1 MFLTKNTLGF
11 AFFIAISIKIFD
23 IFGYIDY
30 IKVIKKQIIMWA
42 DNETSDDLLGFK
54 VHADLLVDVI
64 NDENVLPV
72 TIGVF
77 GDWGSGKSS
86 ILKIVEKQ
94 LIGNNKDGFKDGT
107 LVLYF
112 NGWVFEG
119 YDDAKAALLE
129 SIIEKFAKHKTLGS
143 KVKDETSKLFKSVK
157 WMRLMG
163 LGFKKIA
170 VPAATAY
177 LTGGV
182 SLIPYLLKEFSQ
194 LDATEL
200 SDKLQGDEAENFL
213 NSIIR
218 KNEDDEIT
226 MVREFRENFKKMLS
240 KSKIKKLVV
249 IIDDLDRCTPD
260 RLIENLEAIKL
271 FLNVDKTAFVIGADP
286 RIVRHAIELRYKTD
300 GIENSSDVESRND
313 RIVSDY
319 LEKLIQIPYYL
330 PKLTDNEVETYLSL
344 LFCQKELGSNFNK
357 VLEAFYST
365 RENNRYDVF
374 GLGDIDSILK
384 PEEKSK
390 LTSSVSIIASL
401 APIITE
407 GLKGNPRQI
416 KRFLNTYSLRD
427 RLVRVA
433 KIYDFKMDVLAKL
446 MVLEYSSQSLFRQIY
461 EWQSTQKG
469 ESKEIMELESL
480 ASKNSIDIIKE
491 KYSADWG
498 TEKSVKWLNAEPKLT
513 GIDLRDYYWIT
524 RDQLTTSISGSSL
537 ISPHIRSLV
546 KKLIEPVS
554 GSALTRTVSKEIKNK
569 LNDDDYTTLMSL
581 LEKELTKAPEKTEMH
596 EAFIELLAENCPNV
610 IDAYIRVIKKV
621 DNNKIPFSLA
631 QNFKLIESKNSGVKK
646 LYNLFSKESSI
657 YNNINADN

>member
-1 MFLTKNTLGF
+1 
-11 AFFIAISIKIFD
+11 
-23 IFGYIDY
+23 
-30 IKVIKKQIIMWA
+30 MWA

-54 VHADLLVDVI
+54 VHADLIVDVI
-64 NDENVLPV
+64 NDNDVLPV

-86 ILKIVEKQ
+86 ILKIVEKE
-94 LIGNNKDGFKDGT
+94 LIGDDKDGFKDGT

-129 SIIEKFAKHKTLGS
+129 SIIEKFAKHKKLGP
-143 KVKDETSKLFKSVK
+143 KVKNETVKLFKSVK

-170 VPAATAY
+170 IPAASAY

-182 SLIPYLLKEFSQ
+182 SLIPYLLNEFSQ
-194 LDATEL
+194 IDPTEL
-200 SDKLQGDEAENFL
+200 ANKLKGDEAESFL
-213 NSIIR
+213 SSII
-218 KNEDDEIT
+218 KKDEADEIT
-226 MVREFRENFKKMLS
+226 MVREFRDDFKKMLD
-240 KSKIKKLVV
+240 KSKIEKLVV

-300 GIENSSDVESRND
+300 GIENSSDVESRNE

-319 LEKLIQIPYYL
+319 LEKLIQVPYYL

-344 LFCQKELGSNFNK
+344 LFCQKELGSDFNK
-357 VLEAFYST
+357 VLEAFCT
-365 RENNRYDVF
+365 ARENNRYDVF
-374 GLGDIDSILK
+374 GLGDIDSILN

-390 LTSSVSIIASL
+390 LTNSVSIIASL

-433 KIYDFKMDVLAKL
+433 KIADFKMDILAKL

-461 EWQSTQKG
+461 EWQSSQKG
-469 ESKEIMELESL
+469 ESKELKELESL
-480 ASKNSIDIIKE
+480 ASKNSIEIIKE

-498 TEKSVKWLNAEPKLT
+498 TDKTIKWLNAEPKLT
-513 GIDLRDYYWIT
+513 DIDLRDYYWIT

-537 ISPHIRSLV
+537 VSPHIRSLV
-546 KKLIEPVS
+546 KKLIEPVA
-554 GSALTRTVSKEIKNK
+554 GTALTRTVANEVKDK
-569 LNDDDYTTLMSL
+569 LSEGDYETLISL
-581 LEKELTKAPEKTEMH
+581 LEKELTKAPEKTEIH
-596 EAFIELLAENCPNV
+596 EAFIELMSQKCPDV
-610 IDAYIRVIKKV
+610 IDAYTRVINKV
-621 DNNKIPFSLA
+621 DNKKIPFSLA
-631 QNFKLIESKNSGVKK
+631 QNFKLIESKNVEVKK
-646 LYNLFSKESSI
+646 LYKVFKKDSQIFNA
-657 YNNINADN
+657 INGDN

>member
-1 MFLTKNTLGF
+1 
-11 AFFIAISIKIFD
+11 
-23 IFGYIDY
+23 
-30 IKVIKKQIIMWA
+30 MWA

-54 VHADLLVDVI
+54 VHADLIVDVI
-64 NDENVLPV
+64 NDNDVLPV

-86 ILKIVEKQ
+86 ILKIVEKE
-94 LIGNNKDGFKDGT
+94 LIGDDKDGFKDGT

-129 SIIEKFAKHKTLGS
+129 SIIEKFAKHKKLGP
-143 KVKDETSKLFKSVK
+143 KVKDETVKLFKSVK

-170 VPAATAY
+170 IPAASAY

-182 SLIPYLLKEFSQ
+182 SLIPYLLNEFSQ
-194 LDATEL
+194 IDPTEL
-200 SDKLQGDEAENFL
+200 ANKLKGDEAESFL
-213 NSIIR
+213 SSII
-218 KNEDDEIT
+218 KKDEADEIT
-226 MVREFRENFKKMLS
+226 MVREFRDDFKKMLD
-240 KSKIKKLVV
+240 KSKIEKLVV

-300 GIENSSDVESRND
+300 GIENSSDVESRNE

-319 LEKLIQIPYYL
+319 LEKLIQVPYYL

-344 LFCQKELGSNFNK
+344 LFCQKELGSDFNK
-357 VLEAFYST
+357 VLEAFCT
-365 RENNRYDVF
+365 ARENNRYDVF
-374 GLGDIDSILK
+374 GLGDIDSILN

-390 LTSSVSIIASL
+390 LTNSVSIIASI

-433 KIYDFKMDVLAKL
+433 KIADFKMDILAKL

-461 EWQSTQKG
+461 EWQSSQKG
-469 ESKEIMELESL
+469 ESKELKELESL
-480 ASKNSIDIIKE
+480 ASKNSIEIIKE

-498 TEKSVKWLNAEPKLT
+498 TDKTIKWLNAEPKLT
-513 GIDLRDYYWIT
+513 DIDLRDYYWIT

-537 ISPHIRSLV
+537 VSPHIRSLV
-546 KKLIEPVS
+546 KKLIEPVA
-554 GSALTRTVSKEIKNK
+554 GTALTRTVANEIKDK
-569 LNDDDYTTLMSL
+569 LSEGDYETLISL
-581 LEKELTKAPEKTEMH
+581 LEKELTKAPEKTEIH
-596 EAFIELLAENCPNV
+596 EAFIELMSQKCPDV
-610 IDAYIRVIKKV
+610 IDAYTRVINKV
-621 DNNKIPFSLA
+621 DNKKIPFSLA
-631 QNFKLIESKNSGVKK
+631 QNFKLIESKNVEVKK
-646 LYNLFSKESSI
+646 LYKVFKKDSQIFNA
-657 YNNINADN
+657 INGDN

>member
-1 MFLTKNTLGF
+1 
-11 AFFIAISIKIFD
+11 
-23 IFGYIDY
+23 
-30 IKVIKKQIIMWA
+30 MWA

-54 VHADLLVDVI
+54 VHADLIVDVI
-64 NDENVLPV
+64 NDNDVLPV

-86 ILKIVEKQ
+86 ILKIVEKE
-94 LIGNNKDGFKDGT
+94 LIGDDKDGFKDGT

-129 SIIEKFAKHKTLGS
+129 SIIEKFAKHKKLGP
-143 KVKDETSKLFKSVK
+143 KVKNETVKLFKSVK

-170 VPAATAY
+170 IPAASAY

-182 SLIPYLLKEFSQ
+182 SLIPYLLNEFSQ
-194 LDATEL
+194 IDPTEL
-200 SDKLQGDEAENFL
+200 ANKLKGDEAESFL
-213 NSIIR
+213 SSII
-218 KNEDDEIT
+218 KKDEADEIT
-226 MVREFRENFKKMLS
+226 MVREFRDDFKKMLD
-240 KSKIKKLVV
+240 KSKIEKLVV

-300 GIENSSDVESRND
+300 GIENSSDVESRNE

-319 LEKLIQIPYYL
+319 LEKLIQVPYYL

-344 LFCQKELGSNFNK
+344 LFCQKELGSDFNK
-357 VLEAFYST
+357 VLEAFCT
-365 RENNRYDVF
+365 ARENNRYDVF

-390 LTSSVSIIASL
+390 LTNSVSIIASL

-433 KIYDFKMDVLAKL
+433 KIADFKMDILAKL

-461 EWQSTQKG
+461 EWQSSQKG
-469 ESKEIMELESL
+469 ESKELKELESL
-480 ASKNSIDIIKE
+480 ASKNSIEIIKE

-498 TEKSVKWLNAEPKLT
+498 TDKTIKWLNAEPKLT
-513 GIDLRDYYWIT
+513 DIDLRDYYWIT

-537 ISPHIRSLV
+537 VSPHIRSLV
-546 KKLIEPVS
+546 KKLIEPVA
-554 GSALTRTVSKEIKNK
+554 GTALTRTVANEIKDK
-569 LNDDDYTTLMSL
+569 LSEGDYETLISL
-581 LEKELTKAPEKTEMH
+581 LEKELTKAPEKTEIH
-596 EAFIELLAENCPNV
+596 EAFIELMSQKCPDV
-610 IDAYIRVIKKV
+610 IDAYTRVINKV
-621 DNNKIPFSLA
+621 DNKKIPFSLA
-631 QNFKLIESKNSGVKK
+631 QNFKLIESKNVEVKK
-646 LYNLFSKESSI
+646 LYKVFKKDSQIFNA
-657 YNNINADN
+657 INGDN

>member
-1 MFLTKNTLGF
+1 
-11 AFFIAISIKIFD
+11 
-23 IFGYIDY
+23 
-30 IKVIKKQIIMWA
+30 MWA

-54 VHADLLVDVI
+54 VHADLIVDVI
-64 NDENVLPV
+64 NDNDVLPV

-86 ILKIVEKQ
+86 ILKIVEKE
-94 LIGNNKDGFKDGT
+94 LIGDDKDGFKDGT

-129 SIIEKFAKHKTLGS
+129 SIIEKFAKHKKLGP
-143 KVKDETSKLFKSVK
+143 KVKDETVKLFKSVK

-170 VPAATAY
+170 IPAASAY

-182 SLIPYLLKEFSQ
+182 SLIPYLLNEFSQ
-194 LDATEL
+194 IDPTEL
-200 SDKLQGDEAENFL
+200 ANKLKGDEAESFL
-213 NSIIR
+213 SSII
-218 KNEDDEIT
+218 KKDEADEIT
-226 MVREFRENFKKMLS
+226 MVREFRDDFKKMLD
-240 KSKIKKLVV
+240 KSKIEKLVV

-300 GIENSSDVESRND
+300 GIENSSDVESRNE

-319 LEKLIQIPYYL
+319 LEKLIQVPYYL

-344 LFCQKELGSNFNK
+344 LFCQKELGSDFNK
-357 VLEAFYST
+357 VLEAFCT
-365 RENNRYDVF
+365 ARENNRYDVF
-374 GLGDIDSILK
+374 GLGDIDSILN

-390 LTSSVSIIASL
+390 LTNSVSIIASL

-433 KIYDFKMDVLAKL
+433 KIADFKMDILAKL

-461 EWQSTQKG
+461 EWQSSQKG
-469 ESKEIMELESL
+469 ESKELKELESL
-480 ASKNSIDIIKE
+480 ASKNSIEIIKE

-498 TEKSVKWLNAEPKLT
+498 TDKTIKWLNAEPKLT
-513 GIDLRDYYWIT
+513 DIDLRDYYWIT

-537 ISPHIRSLV
+537 VSPHIRSLV
-546 KKLIEPVS
+546 KKLIEPVA
-554 GSALTRTVSKEIKNK
+554 GTALTRTVANEVKDK
-569 LNDDDYTTLMSL
+569 LSEGDYETLISL
-581 LEKELTKAPEKTEMH
+581 LEKELTKTPEKTEIH
-596 EAFIELLAENCPNV
+596 EAFIELMSQKCPDV
-610 IDAYIRVIKKV
+610 IDAYTRVINKV
-621 DNNKIPFSLA
+621 DNKKIPFSLA
-631 QNFKLIESKNSGVKK
+631 QNFKLIESKNVEVKK
-646 LYNLFSKESSI
+646 LYKVFKKDSQIFNA
-657 YNNINADN
+657 INGDN

>member
-1 MFLTKNTLGF
+1 
-11 AFFIAISIKIFD
+11 
-23 IFGYIDY
+23 
-30 IKVIKKQIIMWA
+30 MWA

-86 ILKIVEKQ
+86 VLKIVEKQ
-94 LIGNNKDGFKDGT
+94 LIGDNKDGFRDGT

-170 VPAATAY
+170 VPAANAY

-182 SLIPYLLKEFSQ
+182 SLIPYLLREFSQ

-200 SDKLQGDEAENFL
+200 SDKLQGEEAENFL

-226 MVREFRENFKKMLS
+226 MVREFREDFKKMLD
-240 KSKIKKLVV
+240 KSNIKKLVV

-319 LEKLIQIPYYL
+319 LEKLIQVPYYL

-433 KIYDFKMDVLAKL
+433 KIHDFKMDVLAKL

-469 ESKEIMELESL
+469 ESKEIIELESL
-480 ASKNSIDIIKE
+480 ASKNSIDIIKD

-498 TEKSVKWLNAEPKLT
+498 TEKSVKWLNAEPILT

-569 LNDDDYTTLMSL
+569 LNGDDYTTLMSL

-596 EAFIELLAENCPNV
+596 EAFIELMAENCPNV

>member
-1 MFLTKNTLGF
+1 
-11 AFFIAISIKIFD
+11 
-23 IFGYIDY
+23 
-30 IKVIKKQIIMWA
+30 MWA

-54 VHADLLVDVI
+54 VHADLIVDVI
-64 NDENVLPV
+64 NDNDVLPV

-86 ILKIVEKQ
+86 ILKIVEKE
-94 LIGNNKDGFKDGT
+94 LIGSGEEGFNDGT

-129 SIIEKFAKHKTLGS
+129 SIIEKFAKHKKLGS
-143 KVKDETSKLFKSVK
+143 KVKEETIKLLKSVK

-182 SLIPYLLKEFSQ
+182 SLIPYLLNEFSQ
-194 LDATEL
+194 IEPTEL
-200 SDKLQGDEAENFL
+200 ANKLKGDEAENFL
-213 NSIIR
+213 SSIIK
-218 KNEDDEIT
+218 KNEEDEIT
-226 MVREFRENFKKMLS
+226 MVREFRDDFKKMLD
-240 KSKIKKLVV
+240 KSKIEKLVV

-300 GIENSSDVESRND
+300 GIENSPDVESRNE

-319 LEKLIQIPYYL
+319 LEKLIQVPYYL

-344 LFCQKELGSNFNK
+344 LFCQKELGSDFNK
-357 VLEAFYST
+357 VLEAFYLS
-365 RENNRYDVF
+365 RENNRYGVF
-374 GLGDIDSILK
+374 GLGDMESILE
-384 PEEKSK
+384 PSERDK
-390 LTSSVSIIASL
+390 LTKSVSIIASL

-433 KIYDFKMDVLAKL
+433 KISDFKMDILAKL

-461 EWQSTQKG
+461 EWQSSQKG
-469 ESKEIMELESL
+469 EPAEIIDLEVLVSDNKVKEI
-480 ASKNSIDIIKE
+480 KD
-491 KYSADWG
+491 KYTSAWG
-498 TEKSVKWLNAEPKLT
+498 ADKVLRWLNSEPKLT
-513 GIDLRDYYWIT
+513 NVDLRDYYWIT

-537 ISPHIRSLV
+537 ISPHIRSLI

-554 GSALTRTVSKEIKNK
+554 GTALTRTVTNEIKDK
-569 LNDDDYTTLMSL
+569 LSDGDYETLISL
-581 LEKELTKAPEKTEMH
+581 LEKELTKAPEKTEIH
-596 EAFIELLAENCPNV
+596 QAFIELIAGNCPN
-610 IDAYIRVIKKV
+610 IIEAYKRVIKKV
-621 DNNKIPFSLA
+621 DNNKIPFNLH
-631 QNFKLIESKNSGVKK
+631 NDYKLVESRNPEIKT
-646 LYNLFSKESSI
+646 LYKIFTKESQI
-657 YNNINADN
+657 YKAINNDK

>member
-1 MFLTKNTLGF
+1 
-11 AFFIAISIKIFD
+11 
-23 IFGYIDY
+23 
-30 IKVIKKQIIMWA
+30 MWA

-54 VHADLLVDVI
+54 VHADLIVDVI
-64 NDENVLPV
+64 NDNDVLPV
-72 TIGVF
+72 TVGVF

-86 ILKIVEKQ
+86 ILKIVEKE
-94 LIGNNKDGFKDGT
+94 LIGDEEDGFKDGT

-129 SIIEKFAKHKTLGS
+129 SIIEKFAKHKKLGS
-143 KVKDETSKLFKSVK
+143 KIKDETVKLLKSVK

-182 SLIPYLLKEFSQ
+182 SLIPYLLNEFSQ
-194 LDATEL
+194 IEPTEL
-200 SDKLQGDEAENFL
+200 ANKLKGDEAESFL
-213 NSIIR
+213 SSIIK
-218 KNEDDEIT
+218 KNEEDEIT
-226 MVREFRENFKKMLS
+226 MVREFRDDFKKMVD

-300 GIENSSDVESRND
+300 GIENSSDVESRNE

-319 LEKLIQIPYYL
+319 LEKLIQVPYYL

-344 LFCQKELGSNFNK
+344 LFCQKELGSDFNK
-357 VLEAFYST
+357 VLEAFYSA
-365 RENNRYDVF
+365 RENNRYGVF
-374 GLGDIDSILK
+374 GLGDMESVLDAN
-384 PEEKSK
+384 EKDK
-390 LTSSVSIIASL
+390 LTKSVSIIASL

-433 KIYDFKMDVLAKL
+433 KISDFRMDILAKL

-461 EWQSTQKG
+461 EWQSSQKG
-469 ESKEIMELESL
+469 EPAEIIDLEILASENKVKEI
-480 ASKNSIDIIKE
+480 KD
-491 KYSADWG
+491 KYTPAWG
-498 TEKSVKWLNAEPKLT
+498 TDKVLRWLNSEPKLT
-513 GIDLRDYYWIT
+513 NVDLCDYYWIT
-524 RDQLTTSISGSSL
+524 RDQLATSISGSSL

-554 GSALTRTVSKEIKNK
+554 GTALTRTVTNEIKDK
-569 LNDDDYTTLMSL
+569 LSEGDYETLISL
-581 LEKELTKAPEKTEMH
+581 LEKELTKAPEKTEIH
-596 EAFIELLAENCPNV
+596 EAFVELMAGNCPNV
-610 IDAYIRVIKKV
+610 IDAYTRVVRKV
-621 DNNKIPFSLA
+621 DNDKIPFSLA
-631 QNFKLIESKNSGVKK
+631 QNFKLIEAKNSGVKK
-646 LYNLFSKESSI
+646 LYKVFTKNSQI
-657 YNNINADN
+657 YNAINTDN

>member
-1 MFLTKNTLGF
+1 
-11 AFFIAISIKIFD
+11 
-23 IFGYIDY
+23 
-30 IKVIKKQIIMWA
+30 MWA

-54 VHADLLVDVI
+54 VHADLIVDVI
-64 NDENVLPV
+64 NDNDVLPV

-86 ILKIVEKQ
+86 ILKIVEKE
-94 LIGNNKDGFKDGT
+94 LIGDDKDGFKDGT

-129 SIIEKFAKHKTLGS
+129 SIIEKFAKHKKLGP
-143 KVKDETSKLFKSVK
+143 KVKNETVKLFKSVK

-170 VPAATAY
+170 IPAASAY

-182 SLIPYLLKEFSQ
+182 SLIPYLLNEFSQ
-194 LDATEL
+194 IDPTEL
-200 SDKLQGDEAENFL
+200 ANKLKGDEAESFL
-213 NSIIR
+213 SSII
-218 KNEDDEIT
+218 KKDEADEIT
-226 MVREFRENFKKMLS
+226 MVREFRDDFKKMLD
-240 KSKIKKLVV
+240 KSKIEKLVV

-300 GIENSSDVESRND
+300 GIENSSDVESRNE

-319 LEKLIQIPYYL
+319 LEKLIQVPYYL

-344 LFCQKELGSNFNK
+344 LFCQKELGSDFNK
-357 VLEAFYST
+357 VLEAFCT
-365 RENNRYDVF
+365 ARENNRYDVF

-390 LTSSVSIIASL
+390 LTNSVSIIASL

-433 KIYDFKMDVLAKL
+433 KIADFKMDILAKL

-461 EWQSTQKG
+461 EWQSSQKG
-469 ESKEIMELESL
+469 ESKELKELESL
-480 ASKNSIDIIKE
+480 ASKNSIEIIKE

-498 TEKSVKWLNAEPKLT
+498 TDKTIKWLNAEPKLT
-513 GIDLRDYYWIT
+513 DIDLRDYYWIT

-537 ISPHIRSLV
+537 VSPHIRSLV
-546 KKLIEPVS
+546 KKLIEPVA
-554 GSALTRTVSKEIKNK
+554 GTALTRTVANEVKDK
-569 LNDDDYTTLMSL
+569 LSEGDYETLISL
-581 LEKELTKAPEKTEMH
+581 LEKELTKTPEKTEIH
-596 EAFIELLAENCPNV
+596 EAFIELMSQKCPDV
-610 IDAYIRVIKKV
+610 IDAYTRVINKV
-621 DNNKIPFSLA
+621 DNKKIPFSLA
-631 QNFKLIESKNSGVKK
+631 QNFKLIESKNVEVKK
-646 LYNLFSKESSI
+646 LYKVFKKDSQIFNA
-657 YNNINADN
+657 INGDN

>member
-1 MFLTKNTLGF
+1 
-11 AFFIAISIKIFD
+11 
-23 IFGYIDY
+23 
-30 IKVIKKQIIMWA
+30 MWA

-54 VHADLLVDVI
+54 VHADLIVDVI
-64 NDENVLPV
+64 NDNDVLPV

-86 ILKIVEKQ
+86 ILKIVEKE
-94 LIGNNKDGFKDGT
+94 LIGDDKDGFKDGT

-129 SIIEKFAKHKTLGS
+129 SIIEKFAKHKKLGP
-143 KVKDETSKLFKSVK
+143 KVKDETVKLFKSVK

-170 VPAATAY
+170 IPAASAY

-182 SLIPYLLKEFSQ
+182 SLIPYLLNEFSQ
-194 LDATEL
+194 IDPTEL
-200 SDKLQGDEAENFL
+200 ANKLKGDEAESFL
-213 NSIIR
+213 SSII
-218 KNEDDEIT
+218 KKDEADEIT
-226 MVREFRENFKKMLS
+226 MVREFRDDFKKMLD
-240 KSKIKKLVV
+240 KSKIEKLVV

-300 GIENSSDVESRND
+300 GIENSSDVESRNE

-319 LEKLIQIPYYL
+319 LEKLIQVPYYL

-344 LFCQKELGSNFNK
+344 LFCQKELGSDFNK
-357 VLEAFYST
+357 VLEAFCT
-365 RENNRYDVF
+365 ARENNRYDVF

-390 LTSSVSIIASL
+390 LTNSVSIIASL

-433 KIYDFKMDVLAKL
+433 KIADFKMEILAKL

-461 EWQSTQKG
+461 EWQSSQKG
-469 ESKEIMELESL
+469 ESKELKELESL
-480 ASKNSIDIIKE
+480 ASKNSIEIIKE

-498 TEKSVKWLNAEPKLT
+498 TDKTIKWLNAEPKLT
-513 GIDLRDYYWIT
+513 DIDLRDYYWIT

-546 KKLIEPVS
+546 KKLIEPVA
-554 GSALTRTVSKEIKNK
+554 GTALTRTVANEVKDK
-569 LNDDDYTTLMSL
+569 LSEGDYETLISL
-581 LEKELTKAPEKTEMH
+581 LEKELTKAPEKTEIH
-596 EAFIELLAENCPNV
+596 EAFIELMSQKCPDV
-610 IDAYIRVIKKV
+610 IDAYTRVINKV
-621 DNNKIPFSLA
+621 DNKKIPFSLA
-631 QNFKLIESKNSGVKK
+631 QNFKLIESKNIEVKK
-646 LYNLFSKESSI
+646 LYKVFKKDSQIFNA
-657 YNNINADN
+657 INGDN

>member
-1 MFLTKNTLGF
+1 
-11 AFFIAISIKIFD
+11 
-23 IFGYIDY
+23 
-30 IKVIKKQIIMWA
+30 MWA

-54 VHADLLVDVI
+54 VHADLIVDVI
-64 NDENVLPV
+64 NDGDVLPV

-94 LIGNNKDGFKDGT
+94 LIGDDKDGFKNGT

-129 SIIEKFAKHKTLGS
+129 SIIEKFAKHKKLGS
-143 KVKDETSKLFKSVK
+143 KVKDETVKLFKSVK

-163 LGFKKIA
+163 LGFKKVV
-170 VPAATAY
+170 VPAASAY
-177 LTGGV
+177 LTGGI
-182 SLIPYLLKEFSQ
+182 SLIPYLLNEFSQ
-194 LDATEL
+194 IDASEL
-200 SDKLQGDEAENFL
+200 ANKLKGEDAESFL
-213 NSIIR
+213 SGIIK
-218 KNEDDEIT
+218 KNEEDEIT
-226 MVREFRENFKKMLS
+226 MVREFRDDFKKMLD

-300 GIENSSDVESRND
+300 GIENSSDAESRNE

-319 LEKLIQIPYYL
+319 LEKLIQVPYYL

-344 LFCQKELGSNFNK
+344 LFCQKELGDDFSK
-357 VLEAFYST
+357 VLDAFYAA

-374 GLGDIDSILK
+374 GLGDIDSILTQ
-384 PEEKSK
+384 EEKNK
-390 LTSSVSIIASL
+390 LTNSVSIIASL
-401 APIITE
+401 APVITE

-433 KIYDFKMDVLAKL
+433 KIADFKMDILAKL
-446 MVLEYSSQSLFRQIY
+446 MVLEYSSQNLFRQIY
-461 EWQSTQKG
+461 EWQSSQKG
-469 ESKEIMELESL
+469 EPKEIFELESL
-480 ASKNSIDIIKE
+480 AGKNSIDIIKE
-491 KYSADWG
+491 KYSVNWSSD
-498 TEKSVKWLNAEPKLT
+498 KVIKWLNAEPKLT
-513 GIDLRDYYWIT
+513 NIDLRDYYWIT

-537 ISPHIRSLV
+537 VSPHIRLLV

-554 GSALTRTVSKEIKNK
+554 GSALTRTVTNEIKDK
-569 LNDDDYTTLMSL
+569 LNDGDYETLISL
-581 LEKELTKAPEKTEMH
+581 LEKELTKVPEKTEIH
-596 EAFIELLAENCPNV
+596 QAFIELIAENCPNV
-610 IDAYIRVIKKV
+610 IDAYKRVISKV
-621 DNNKIPFSLA
+621 EHNTIPFSLHNDYKLA
-631 QNFKLIESKNSGVKK
+631 ESRNSEIKSLYKIFKKDSQ
-646 LYNLFSKESSI
+646 I
-657 YNNINADN
+657 YNAINTDN

>member
-1 MFLTKNTLGF
+1 
-11 AFFIAISIKIFD
+11 
-23 IFGYIDY
+23 
-30 IKVIKKQIIMWA
+30 MWA

-54 VHADLLVDVI
+54 VHADLIVDVI
-64 NDENVLPV
+64 NDNDVLPV

-86 ILKIVEKQ
+86 ILKIVEKE
-94 LIGNNKDGFKDGT
+94 LIGDDKDGFKDGT

-129 SIIEKFAKHKTLGS
+129 SIIEKFAKHKKLGP
-143 KVKDETSKLFKSVK
+143 KVKDETVKLFKSVK

-170 VPAATAY
+170 IPAASAY

-182 SLIPYLLKEFSQ
+182 SLIPYLLNEFSQ
-194 LDATEL
+194 IDPTEL
-200 SDKLQGDEAENFL
+200 ANKLKGDEAESFL
-213 NSIIR
+213 SSII
-218 KNEDDEIT
+218 KKDEADEIT
-226 MVREFRENFKKMLS
+226 MVREFRDDFKKMLD
-240 KSKIKKLVV
+240 KSKIEKLVV

-271 FLNVDKTAFVIGADP
+271 FLNVGKTAFVIGADP

-300 GIENSSDVESRND
+300 GIENSSDVESRNE

-319 LEKLIQIPYYL
+319 LEKLIQVPYYL

-344 LFCQKELGSNFNK
+344 LFCQKELGSDFNK
-357 VLEAFYST
+357 VLEAFCT
-365 RENNRYDVF
+365 ARENNRYDVF
-374 GLGDIDSILK
+374 GLGDIDSILN

-390 LTSSVSIIASL
+390 LTNSVSIIASL

-433 KIYDFKMDVLAKL
+433 KIADFKMDILAKL

-461 EWQSTQKG
+461 EWQSSQKG
-469 ESKEIMELESL
+469 ESKELKELESL
-480 ASKNSIDIIKE
+480 ASKNSIEIIKE

-498 TEKSVKWLNAEPKLT
+498 TDKTIKWLNAEPKLT
-513 GIDLRDYYWIT
+513 DIDLRDYYWIT

-537 ISPHIRSLV
+537 VSPHIRSLV
-546 KKLIEPVS
+546 KKLIEPVA
-554 GSALTRTVSKEIKNK
+554 GTALTRTVANEIKDK
-569 LNDDDYTTLMSL
+569 LSEGDYETLISL
-581 LEKELTKAPEKTEMH
+581 LEKELTKAPEKTEIH
-596 EAFIELLAENCPNV
+596 EAFIELMSQKCPDV
-610 IDAYIRVIKKV
+610 IDAYTRVINKV
-621 DNNKIPFSLA
+621 DNKKIPFSLA
-631 QNFKLIESKNSGVKK
+631 QNFKLIESKNVEVKK
-646 LYNLFSKESSI
+646 LYSHSLKSQFLILKI
-657 YNNINADN
+657 IFA

>member
-1 MFLTKNTLGF
+1 
-11 AFFIAISIKIFD
+11 
-23 IFGYIDY
+23 
-30 IKVIKKQIIMWA
+30 MWA

-54 VHADLLVDVI
+54 VHADLIVDVI
-64 NDENVLPV
+64 NDDDVLPV

-86 ILKIVEKQ
+86 ILKIVEKE
-94 LIGNNKDGFKDGT
+94 LIGNAKDGFKDGT

-143 KVKDETSKLFKSVK
+143 KVKDETVKLFKSVK

-182 SLIPYLLKEFSQ
+182 SLIPYLLSEFSQ
-194 LDATEL
+194 IEPAELANKLKGDDA
-200 SDKLQGDEAENFL
+200 GNFL
-213 NSIIR
+213 SCIIK
-218 KNEDDEIT
+218 KNEEDEIT
-226 MVREFRENFKKMLS
+226 MVREFRDEFKKMLD
-240 KSKIKKLVV
+240 KSEIEKLVV

-300 GIENSSDVESRND
+300 GIENSSDVESRNE

-319 LEKLIQIPYYL
+319 LEKLIQVPYYL

-344 LFCQKELGSNFNK
+344 LFCQKELGANFEK
-357 VLEAFYST
+357 VLKAFYLT

-374 GLGDIDSILK
+374 GLGDIGSILE

-390 LTSSVSIIASL
+390 LTNSVSIIASL
-401 APIITE
+401 SPIITE

-433 KIYDFKMDVLAKL
+433 KMSDFKMDVLAKL

-461 EWQSTQKG
+461 DWQSTQKG
-469 ESKEIMELESL
+469 EPKEIKELESL
-480 ASKNSIDIIKE
+480 ASKNSIDFIKE

-498 TEKSVKWLNAEPKLT
+498 TEKIVKWLNAEPKLT

-524 RDQLTTSISGSSL
+524 RDQLTSSISGSSL

-554 GSALTRTVSKEIKNK
+554 GSALTRTVTNEIKDK
-569 LNDDDYTTLMSL
+569 LNEGDYETLISL
-581 LEKELTKAPEKTEMH
+581 LEKELIKAPEKTEIH
-596 EAFIELLAENCPNV
+596 EAFIELMSEKCPNV
-610 IDAYIRVIKKV
+610 IEAYKRAIKNV
-621 DNNKIPFSLA
+621 DNNQIPFSLA
-631 QNFKLIESKNSGVKK
+631 QNFKLIESKNIDVKK
-646 LYNLFSKESSI
+646 LYKVFDKDSQI
-657 YNNINADN
+657 YNAINNVD

>member
-1 MFLTKNTLGF
+1 
-11 AFFIAISIKIFD
+11 
-23 IFGYIDY
+23 
-30 IKVIKKQIIMWA
+30 MWA

-54 VHADLLVDVI
+54 VHADLIVDVI
-64 NDENVLPV
+64 NDNDVLPV

-86 ILKIVEKQ
+86 ILKIVEKE
-94 LIGNNKDGFKDGT
+94 LIGDDKDGFKDGT

-129 SIIEKFAKHKTLGS
+129 SIIEKFAKHKKLGP
-143 KVKDETSKLFKSVK
+143 KVKNETVKLFKSVK

-170 VPAATAY
+170 IPAASAY

-182 SLIPYLLKEFSQ
+182 SLIPYLLNEFSQ
-194 LDATEL
+194 IDPTEL
-200 SDKLQGDEAENFL
+200 ANKLKGDEAESFL
-213 NSIIR
+213 SSII
-218 KNEDDEIT
+218 KKDEADEIT
-226 MVREFRENFKKMLS
+226 MVREFRDDFKKMLD
-240 KSKIKKLVV
+240 KSKIEKLVV

-300 GIENSSDVESRND
+300 GIENSSDVESRNE

-319 LEKLIQIPYYL
+319 LEKLIQVPYYL

-344 LFCQKELGSNFNK
+344 LFCQKELGSDFNK
-357 VLEAFYST
+357 VLEAFCT
-365 RENNRYDVF
+365 ARENNRYDVF

-390 LTSSVSIIASL
+390 LTNSVSIIASL

-433 KIYDFKMDVLAKL
+433 KIADFKMDILAKL

-461 EWQSTQKG
+461 EWQSSQKG
-469 ESKEIMELESL
+469 ESKELKELESL
-480 ASKNSIDIIKE
+480 ASKNSIEIIKE

-498 TEKSVKWLNAEPKLT
+498 TDKTIKWLNAEPKLT
-513 GIDLRDYYWIT
+513 DIDLRDYYWIT

-537 ISPHIRSLV
+537 VSPHIRSLV
-546 KKLIEPVS
+546 KKLIEPVA
-554 GSALTRTVSKEIKNK
+554 GTALTRTVANEVKDK
-569 LNDDDYTTLMSL
+569 LSEGDYETLISL
-581 LEKELTKAPEKTEMH
+581 LEKELTKTPEKTEIH
-596 EAFIELLAENCPNV
+596 EAFIELMSQKCPDV
-610 IDAYIRVIKKV
+610 IDAYTRVINKV
-621 DNNKIPFSLA
+621 DNKKIPFSLA
-631 QNFKLIESKNSGVKK
+631 QNFKLIESKNVEVKK
-646 LYNLFSKESSI
+646 I
-657 YNNINADN
+657 YKVFKKDSQDRKSVV